1 MQYHNYHD
9 YIHIHMQ
16 NICLEE
22 MQDDFS
28 SRIDWHPV
36 LKSSVNAT
44 GSGKLVGGFNP
55 FENISKIGSSSPGR
69 GENKKYL
76 KPPTRKHMT

>member
-1 MQYHNYHD
+1 
-9 YIHIHMQ
+9 MQ

-44 GSGKLVGGFNP
+44 GKLVGGFNP
-55 FENISKIGSSSPGR
+55 FENISKIGSSPQVGVKIKNIWNHQL
-69 GENKKYL
+69 ENIWLDMPY
-76 KPPTRKHMT
+76 